1 MPKKKVTLRTVREL
15 GKRIA
20 KNKPFVGECID
31 RTSGKIINLDGR
43 LVRKLGKK
51 SK

>member
-1 MPKKKVTLRTVREL
+1 MPKKITLRTEREL
-15 GKRIA
+15 GKRIR

-31 RTSGKIINLDGR
+31 RTTGKIINLGGR

-51 SK
+51 GK